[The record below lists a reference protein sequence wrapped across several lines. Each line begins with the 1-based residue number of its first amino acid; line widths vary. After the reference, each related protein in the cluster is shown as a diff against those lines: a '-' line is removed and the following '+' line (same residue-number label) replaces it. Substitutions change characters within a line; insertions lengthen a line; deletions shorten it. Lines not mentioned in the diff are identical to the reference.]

1 MKETT
6 KTIPIE
12 QLKLGMYIERLD
24 RSWLTTP
31 FFRHRFILRDEEDIT
46 LLKRYG
52 IKCVVIDPTKGLD
65 VEERRAAL
73 PIATPGPAPEPPP
86 TAPSPANHETPA
98 RPACIPSREEVAIA
112 RLVHTESVTAIQRI
126 LEGITSAVRLDS
138 PALHTMV
145 GRIHD
150 RLLEHRS
157 AMMTVTRLQQLQRF
171 DGHIFSHVVNVSV
184 LAMAIGIEQDLDGH
198 TLEELAL
205 GALLH
210 DIGETRL
217 PLNLFRKGEAL
228 TGSER
233 HLLYQHPPL
242 GQAMVHDSPEI
253 TET

>member
-31 FFRHRFILRDEEDIT
+31 FFRHRFVLRDEEDIT

-73 PIATPGPAPEPPP
+73 PIATPGPASEPPP

-112 RLVHTESVTAIQRI
+112 RLVHTESVTAINAFWKELPPPSLGQSR
-126 LEGITSAVRLDS
+126 LAYDGRSHSRPARRTSLR
-138 PALHTMV
+138 
-145 GRIHD
+145 HD
-150 RLLEHRS
+150 
-157 AMMTVTRLQQLQRF
+157 
-171 DGHIFSHVVNVSV
+171 DGHPSSTIATIRWPHFS
-184 LAMAIGIEQDLDGH
+184 MW
-198 TLEELAL
+198 
-205 GALLH
+205 
-210 DIGETRL
+210 
-217 PLNLFRKGEAL
+217 
-228 TGSER
+228 
-233 HLLYQHPPL
+233 
-242 GQAMVHDSPEI
+242 
-253 TET
+253 